1 MGADMPDRTITRDH
15 RARVAPAIG
24 RIAMYA
30 FLSLLA
36 ILCLVP
42 FYSML
47 VNSTHTSTDI
57 STRLLLLPGGE
68 FLVNYHQLMGVINI
82 WEGFLHSVLIAASST
97 ALALYFSALAAYGF
111 SKYTFRGRG
120 FLFVFVLGT
129 MMIPGQLGIIGFFK
143 LMNTFHFLNTYW
155 PLILPSIANAFAIFF
170 LRQICD
176 SSVPDELLEAGRIDG
191 AGELRIFHTIVL
203 PLLGPSLATLSIFV
217 FISKWNSFLEPLI
230 IIFDNAKQTLP
241 VMVAMTKGQFTTDFG
256 AQYVG
261 VVISVLP
268 VLVVFAVASKR
279 IISGITVGS
288 LKG

>member
-1 MGADMPDRTITRDH
+1 MDTRTPVT
-15 RARVAPAIG
+15 PAIG
-24 RIAMYA
+24 KIAIYA
-30 FLSLLA
+30 FLTVLA
-36 ILCLVP
+36 VLCLVP

-47 VNSTHTSTDI
+47 INSSHTSTDI
-57 STRLLLLPGGE
+57 STKLLLLPGSD
-68 FLVNYHQLMGVINI
+68 FLDNYHQLMGTINI
-82 WEGFLHSVLIAASST
+82 WQGFLHSILIAVTST
-97 ALALYFSALAAYGF
+97 LLALYFSALAAFGF
-111 SKYTFRGRG
+111 AKYRFKGRN

-143 LMNTFHFLNTYW
+143 LMNTFHFLNTYY

-191 AGELRIFHTIVL
+191 AGELRMFHTIVL
-203 PLLGPSLATLSIFV
+203 PLLGPSIATLSIFT

-241 VMVAMTKGQFTTDFG
+241 VMVAMTKGQFTTNFG

-268 VLVVFAVASKR
+268 VLIVFAVASKR
-279 IISGITVGS
+279 VISGITVGS